1 MSASDSYTRFRKLL
15 DGCLEMLGGHR
26 LQLPLYWV
34 ALGPRGVMLKGSYQ
48 DVGKPRPEY
57 FFEGEPFPA
66 EMLPFPLHYLFV
78 DSADKGAHIVV
89 RSFTAIELL
98 GCG

>member
-1 MSASDSYTRFRKLL
+1 MSASDSYTRFRKVF
-15 DGCLEMLGGHR
+15 DGCLESLSEHG

-34 ALGPRGVMLKGSYQ
+34 AMGPHGMMLKGSYKN
-48 DVGKPRPEY
+48 GGNSRPEY

-66 EMLPFPLHYLFV
+66 DILPFPLHYLFV
-78 DSADKGAHIVV
+78 DSAGKGAHIVV
-89 RSFTAIELL
+89 RSFSLIELL